1 MHQQNQFC
9 FRFATWALEEYGD
22 RVHWKSPWGRLV
34 NSDFSGPIG
43 RLGKRNS
50 KNDIVWAKDIN
61 SVRYR
66 DGNNIFVNETYSFNE
81 LFQSFM
87 CLSKTVFLP
96 SNQRL
101 TAKVE
106 TVLSAKPCYS
116 FIVYFPQGQDS
127 LLGNSQKFCYHLYL
141 GIFSTIPKKNLTRI

>member
-87 CLSKTVFLP
+87 CLSKT
-96 SNQRL
+96 
-101 TAKVE
+101 E
-106 TVLSAKPCYS
+106 THSKS
-116 FIVYFPQGQDS
+116 
-127 LLGNSQKFCYHLYL
+127 
-141 GIFSTIPKKNLTRI
+141 